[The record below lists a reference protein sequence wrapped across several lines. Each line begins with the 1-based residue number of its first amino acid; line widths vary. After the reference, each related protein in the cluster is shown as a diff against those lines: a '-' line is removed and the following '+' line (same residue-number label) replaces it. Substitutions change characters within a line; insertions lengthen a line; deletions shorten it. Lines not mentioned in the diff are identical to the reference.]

1 MKCPNCQADNRDD
14 SKYCS
19 NCGTSLKERG
29 GAGPEGATVTR
40 TLEVPILTPGTV
52 LKGRYEILGLLGA
65 GGMGEVYRAVDRNL
79 DRQVAIK
86 ILPAAFS
93 EDVERLAR
101 FEREA
106 KLLAALNHPHIA
118 AIHGLEEADGRRFL
132 VLELVEGLSLRA
144 RLMKGPLPIEEALE
158 TCRQIAEGL
167 EAAHEKGIV
176 HRDLKPGNIMLSR
189 DGRAMILDFGLA
201 KVSGSEAPVAEADK
215 SPTITGRMTAPG
227 VVLGTAAYMSPE
239 QARGRAIDKRTDIWA
254 FGCVLYECLT
264 GKRAFQGETVSDTM
278 AQILKGEPDWAALPA
293 GTPPSIR
300 SLLGRCLEKDPRERL
315 HDIADARIELSLAMR
330 SAEDVIASPAI
341 SRRRP
346 MILLAVGAAAVIIG
360 ILIGPAIR
368 NVLHPKVISSSGP
381 VVRSSIRL
389 QPGYRLGGEDLA
401 RLFTSRPTRT
411 EIALSFDGRLLIY
424 SAEQMDAGGEGKTEL
439 FIRRLDELEAFPVK
453 GTEGGHCPFLSPKG
467 DWIGFWSAGRL
478 KKVPI
483 EGGIATDL
491 CDVPRPFGF
500 SWGDDDR
507 IIFVP
512 DRGSGLMRVP
522 ASGGS
527 VETLTV
533 PDRSR
538 GEYAHC
544 LPHALPGAR
553 GILFTIKRHPWDSRP
568 RLAVLEQGSGQWRVL
583 LENAAD
589 GRYSATGHVVFLR
602 QGTLMAVP
610 FDLRRLEVTG
620 QAVPVVAG
628 VEQTLNT
635 TESFNDTGAGQFSF
649 SASGC
654 LVYAPGSIDADQEN
668 SLVWVDAEGRVQPI
682 VAFKAPFFSTHLS
695 PDGKRIAYTLL
706 GMEGHVWVH
715 DIARGTATRLTTD
728 GLAEWAIWTPDGERL
743 IFDWLES
750 GVPNLYWQAADGS
763 SPKERLTES
772 VNFQFPG
779 SVSPDGGTLAFAELS
794 RETDYDIHFLDLRQ
808 RRVTPFLN
816 SRFFEGYPKFS
827 PDGRWIAYVTNESG
841 RLEVYVQALSG
852 RKGKWRIS
860 QEGGAWPLWAPN
872 SRRLYY
878 RSGRFGEKVWSV
890 DVDSGPTFS
899 AARPILLFDR
909 KRYQRG
915 SPIGTWDISRDGWKF
930 LMDELED
937 TPVKNTTELVFV
949 ENWFGELERLV
960 QAGKKK
966 RTTP

>member
-1 MKCPNCQADNRDD
+1 
-14 SKYCS
+14 
-19 NCGTSLKERG
+19 
-29 GAGPEGATVTR
+29 
-40 TLEVPILTPGTV
+40 
-52 LKGRYEILGLLGA
+52 
-65 GGMGEVYRAVDRNL
+65 MGEVYRAVDRSL

-144 RLMKGPLPIEEALE
+144 RLMKGPLSIEEALE

-176 HRDLKPGNIMLSR
+176 HRDLKPGNIMLSS
-189 DGRAMILDFGLA
+189 DGNAKILDFGLA
-201 KVSGSEAPVAEADK
+201 KASGPEPLGPEADK

-278 AQILKGEPDWAALPA
+278 AQILKGEPDWQALPA
-293 GTPPSIR
+293 GTPASIR
-300 SLLGRCLEKDPRERL
+300 SLLERCLEKDPKERL
-315 HDIADARIELSLAMR
+315 HDIADARIELSLALR
-330 SAEDVIASPAI
+330 SPEDVIASPAI

-346 MILLAVGAAAVIIG
+346 MTLLAVGAAAVIIG

-368 NVLHPKVISSSGP
+368 NVVRPKAILSVGP

-389 QPGYRLGGEDLA
+389 QPNYRLGGEDLDA
-401 RLFTSRPTRT
+401 SISRRLTRT
-411 EIALSFDGRLLIY
+411 EMALSADGQILVY
-424 SAEQMDAGGEGKTEL
+424 SASKMDAGPEGKAGL
-439 FIRRLDELEAFPVK
+439 FVRKLEELEPVPVK

-478 KKVPI
+478 KKIPI

-491 CDVPRPFGF
+491 CAVQRPFGF

-507 IIFVP
+507 IVFVP
-512 DRGSGLMRVP
+512 DRGSGLMRIP

-544 LPHALPGAR
+544 LPHVLPGAR
-553 GILFTIKRHPWDSRP
+553 GILFTIKRHPWDVEP
-568 RLAVLEQGSGQWRVL
+568 RLAILDLRSGQWRVL

-589 GRYSATGHVVFLR
+589 GRYAATGHVVFLR

-610 FDLRRLEVTG
+610 FDLRRLELTG

-635 TESFNDTGAGQFSF
+635 TESYNDTGAGQFSL

-668 SLVWVDAEGRVQPI
+668 SLVWVDAEGRDEKI
-682 VAFKAPFFSTHLS
+682 VSFKAPFFSTQLS

-706 GMEGHVWVH
+706 GMEGHVWVLV
-715 DIARGTATRLTTD
+715 IARGTATMLTTE
-728 GLAEWAIWTPDGERL
+728 GMAEWALWTPDGERL

-750 GVPNLYWQAADGS
+750 GVPNLYCQAADGG
-763 SPKERLTES
+763 SPMERLTES
-772 VNFQFPG
+772 QNFQFAG
-779 SVSPDGGTLAFAELS
+779 SISPDGGTLAFVELS

-827 PDGRWIAYVTNESG
+827 PDGRLIAYVTDESG
-841 RLEVYVQALSG
+841 RMEVYVQALSG

-860 QEGGAWPLWAPN
+860 QEGGASPLWAPDG
-872 SRRLYY
+872 RRLYY
-878 RSGRFGEKVWSV
+878 RSGRFGEKVWAV
-890 DVDSGPTFS
+890 DVDSGPNFS
-899 AARPILLFDR
+899 AARPLLLFDQ

-915 SPIGTWDISRDGWKF
+915 SPVGTWDISRDGRKF
-930 LMDELED
+930 LMVRFENM
-937 TPVKNTTELVFV
+937 TVRYATELVLV

-966 RTTP
+966 RTAP